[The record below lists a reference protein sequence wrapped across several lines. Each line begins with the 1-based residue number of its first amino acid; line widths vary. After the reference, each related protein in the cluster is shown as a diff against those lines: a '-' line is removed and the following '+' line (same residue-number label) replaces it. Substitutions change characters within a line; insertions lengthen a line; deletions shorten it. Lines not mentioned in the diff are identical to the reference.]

1 METASSSSSSRRG
14 VQFADL
20 DDQGTFDH
28 AEKYATAEGCKNFM
42 VEFGPNHARIAYNLE
57 DPDIEERLG
66 AKREEEFPIRWM

>member
-42 VEFGPNHARIAYNLE
+42 VEFGPNHAHIAYNLE
-57 DPDIEERLG
+57 DPDIEERL
-66 AKREEEFPIRWM
+66 AADRDKEYPIRWM